1 MGVATA
7 FLRDAPI
14 SEAGRAKISFENAAA
29 LLRL

>member
-1 MGVATA
+1 MTDAMA

-14 SEAGRAKISFENAAA
+14 SEPDRAKISFANAAA